1 MVEHPVYRVRQYC
14 AQSHDRITLPNRSAT
29 CDLQS
34 HNQECTMKR
43 RSISLA
49 SAIALIIVLWLIWS
63 RLHIVLFVQM
73 PWWGLLLLGVALFLA
88 LDHLIARLVR

>member
-1 MVEHPVYRVRQYC
+1 
-14 AQSHDRITLPNRSAT
+14 
-29 CDLQS
+29 
-34 HNQECTMKR
+34 MKR
-43 RSISLA
+43 RGISLV
-49 SAIALIIVLWLIWS
+49 SAIALVIVLWLIWS

>member
-1 MVEHPVYRVRQYC
+1 
-14 AQSHDRITLPNRSAT
+14 
-29 CDLQS
+29 
-34 HNQECTMKR
+34 MKR